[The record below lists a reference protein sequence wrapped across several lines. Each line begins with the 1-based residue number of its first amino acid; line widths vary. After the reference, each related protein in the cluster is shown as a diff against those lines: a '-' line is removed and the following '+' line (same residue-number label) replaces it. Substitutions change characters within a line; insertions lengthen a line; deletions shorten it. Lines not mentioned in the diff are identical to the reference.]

1 MITYITGIVSFISI
15 CVLIYLIKFA
25 TKEQLQTINSWV
37 DDGCTP
43 DEENI
48 GMIVA
53 TLIGLAIPIIN
64 IIVIVGGLGVMVFLI
79 LFRIGMYINR
89 KITNRM

>member
-1 MITYITGIVSFISI
+1 MVTYITGIVSLISI
-15 CVLIYLIKFA
+15 CALTYLIKFA

-37 DDGCTP
+37 DDGRTP

-79 LFRIGMYINR
+79 LFRIGMYINK